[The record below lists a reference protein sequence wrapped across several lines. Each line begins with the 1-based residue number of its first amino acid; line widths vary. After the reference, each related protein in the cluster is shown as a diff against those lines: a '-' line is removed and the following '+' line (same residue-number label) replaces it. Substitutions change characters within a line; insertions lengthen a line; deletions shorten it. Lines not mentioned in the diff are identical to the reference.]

1 MPNTVRTVYNETWV
15 WRIHAKRPGEDKDY
29 VHERVTAYTEL
40 QLRERVAG
48 RLKFLREENP
58 NTKFWAVED
67 LVMPHE
73 SKAR

>member
-15 WRIHAKRPGEDKDY
+15 WRIHAKGNGDKSDY
-29 VHERVTAYTEL
+29 VYERVTGYTE
-40 QLRERVAG
+40 QQVRERVVG
-48 RLKFLREENP
+48 RLKQLREENP
-58 NTKFWAVED
+58 GIRFWAVED